1 MGKWFLPQG
10 IEEGF
15 LEDVPF
21 ELRFGRGSS
30 GVWAWGKA
38 AGAVPGRA
46 WVCPGSWSR
55 AGGGK
60 ARLG

>member
-38 AGAVPGRA
+38 AGDGPRESLGVSGQLEQGRR
-46 WVCPGSWSR
+46 W
-55 AGGGK
+55 
-60 ARLG
+60 

>member
-1 MGKWFLPQG
+1 MPQG

-38 AGAVPGRA
+38 AGDGPRESLGVSGQLEQGRR
-46 WVCPGSWSR
+46 W
-55 AGGGK
+55 
-60 ARLG
+60 